1 MEIYFLKGIIL
12 SYLAVK
18 VICDHMSG
26 RSKGYGFLRFI
37 SETAAATALKEMDGQ
52 VNVLFNH
59 EFFFFFNC
67 LKLNPVK
74 CLILK

>member
-1 MEIYFLKGIIL
+1 MAIYFLKGIML

-37 SETAAATALKEMDGQ
+37 SGTAAATALKEMDGQ
-52 VNVLFNH
+52 VNVVFYHNS
-59 EFFFFFNC
+59 F
-67 LKLNPVK
+67 
-74 CLILK
+74 

>member
-1 MEIYFLKGIIL
+1 ML

-52 VNVLFNH
+52 VNVLFYH
-59 EFFFFFNC
+59 EIIFF
-67 LKLNPVK
+67 LIVLN
-74 CLILK
+74 LTLLSA

>member
-1 MEIYFLKGIIL
+1 MAIYFLKGIML

-52 VNVLFNH
+52 VNVVFHHEIILFIV
-59 EFFFFFNC
+59 
-67 LKLNPVK
+67 LKLTLLSV
-74 CLILK
+74 

>member
-1 MEIYFLKGIIL
+1 MAIYFLKGIML

-52 VNVLFNH
+52 VNVLFYH
-59 EFFFFFNC
+59 EIIFFFNC